1 AVQVHVCPLPS
12 SSCSQVCSSA
22 QVSAVEMFQG
32 DQFLLLPCGF
42 PTFDLENP
50 TVVWTRQDLSP
61 PTVHQRLPEGD
72 QLKDQNQLYRGRTS
86 MKADALVSGDLSLN
100 LTNLQLSDSG
110 TYTCS
115 VTDFG
120 EELSRTDVELKV
132 KGQRSLCPS
141 CVSSERFPSW
151 AIAILVLLVLIVS
164 AGPDIPLPSHLDQL
178 LRGNP
183 KAFPGQVR
191 DIVPPPCPG
200 STFRPSPGWT
210 FPENLTREASRRH
223 PNQIPSCFDWLLSMW
238 RSSKSTPIP
247 SWITQLLTLPLRESP
262 DTLRRK
268 LISAV
273 ISFFRSLPKARDHR

>member
-1 AVQVHVCPLPS
+1 MFVVFVVLLHV
-12 SSCSQVCSSA
+12 SQ

-86 MKADALVSGDLSLN
+86 MKADALDSGDLSLN

-164 AGPDIPLPSHLDQL
+164 AGVLFHHRHYFMSGEERGGTSCAELIIWSSGLKGGWRHYSKPDDYSSIGNACHSYLFDLACLDYL
-178 LRGNP
+178 DFDLGLFIGLR
-183 KAFPGQVR
+183 F
-191 DIVPPPCPG
+191 
-200 STFRPSPGWT
+200 
-210 FPENLTREASRRH
+210 
-223 PNQIPSCFDWLLSMW
+223 
-238 RSSKSTPIP
+238 
-247 SWITQLLTLPLRESP
+247 
-262 DTLRRK
+262 
-268 LISAV
+268 
-273 ISFFRSLPKARDHR
+273 